1 MPAVAINNVQGAPR
15 SLSDALFI
23 TYAPK
28 TPFTSRIR
36 KGKSINQELHTYK
49 VKLKRNVTHSG
60 ASDGQPVTV
69 SSGKNV
75 EVEVATRI
83 GVFKSSPRVTDLVK
97 HKVTVAQT
105 TGQNPGPNTGSATH
119 MAQAVADHLQ
129 AIKFGMEVEALA
141 DQDSQPDGG
150 TDNGSKFRGA
160 GYWIRNS
167 AQTDQPVNSNVRTPS
182 AQLYSGTL
190 AAFSED
196 SLQTLLEERFKST
209 GASAE
214 LLGIVAPA
222 LKSRISTFNR
232 RVPSVSNY
240 ESVIRYN
247 SNCEEKTICAGV
259 DFYEGDFGTVE
270 FHAEIFLPSDQRGYL
285 FDMDQCQMMPFGPGM
300 EEEDL
305 ANDGGG
311 SAKVLRAM
319 QSWHP
324 GDPRAHCKIAPSTET
339 AITH

>member
-1 MPAVAINNVQGAPR
+1 MPAVTISNVQGAPR

-36 KGKSINQELHTYK
+36 KGKAIHQELHTYK

-75 EVEVATRI
+75 EREVATRI
-83 GVFKSSPRVTDLVK
+83 GVFKSSPRVTDLAK

-105 TGQNPGPNTGSATH
+105 TGQNPGPNTGTATH

-129 AIKFGMEVEALA
+129 ALKFGIEAEALA
-141 DQDSQPDGG
+141 DQESQPDSGPN
-150 TDNGSKFRGA
+150 NGSKFRGA
-160 GYWIRNS
+160 GYWIQS
-167 AQTDQPVNSNVRTPS
+167 TAQTDQPVNADVRTPS
-182 AQLYSGTL
+182 AQIYTG
-190 AAFSED
+190 AIADFDED
-196 SLQTLLEERFKST
+196 DLQALLQERFEST
-209 GASAE
+209 GASSE

-222 LKSRISTFNR
+222 LKVRIGTFNR
-232 RVPSVSNY
+232 RVPTIANY

-247 SNCEEKTICAGV
+247 ATDSEKTVCQGV

-270 FHAEIFLPSDQRGYL
+270 FHSEIFLPSDQRGYL
-285 FDMDQCQMMPFGPGM
+285 FDMDHCEMLPFGTGM

-319 QSWHP
+319 HAWHP
-324 GDPRAHCKIAPSTET
+324 GDPRAHCKIKPSGET
-339 AITH
+339 AIVH